1 MKTISFDEPI
11 NISKSHFKSLE
22 DFQLYILGKLQKSE
36 LSDLHRELLDNRI
49 LEANEKPE
57 NYSTLKELKSN
68 IEKKE
73 ISLEKE
79 TVALLKIQAEKNGQK
94 IINYMEKVLKEK
106 ANEFE
111 LTVNYKSMMD
121 NLLEKHNNGELN
133 YISKEDFFKQIK
145 R

>member
-121 NLLEKHNNGELN
+121 NLLEKHNNGELD